1 MEQNQKKD
9 MHYVH
14 VAVMLLLMFAFRFIP
29 APEPITAYG
38 MQVLG
43 IFFGIVYG
51 WCFAGGLAMP
61 SLLAIVAM
69 CTTDYGGGMAVL
81 GSILANST
89 VCMIVFA
96 CFLMG
101 PVTDSGVG
109 DWLMAKLFDLK
120 IVKGHPWRITV
131 LLIVGVYF
139 LTLVVNQI
147 VVCLTLM
154 TILPGVLRAS
164 GYTTKDK
171 YPNMLIMGIMMGQT
185 MRIMAFPWA
194 GTTLMTLGTMQA
206 ATGMVMNFGKYL
218 LAVIP
223 FTVVVL
229 FGFILLMKLLGCDA
243 SKMTD
248 MPVEEMF
255 GETINLPLTAYQK
268 AVLIAMATMVT
279 GAIVISFAT
288 NPLLKT
294 FSVFGWIVC
303 VPAAMMIIKVDGKPI
318 LTTESITKNF
328 PWELFLCLMAAM
340 FVSGQLSADGTG
352 IGLLLASLLGNVYGS
367 VGEVVFLILAACLAL
382 ILTNFL
388 NNLAVFMTFTTVFC
402 SLFNQGILTDIYTAV
417 IAASLFGV
425 MGFLTPSGSVQG
437 AMAHSFEYSDS
448 KVYYIYGTITLVYL
462 CIMIAILFV
471 PVCRFLF

>member
-1 MEQNQKKD
+1 
-9 MHYVH
+9 
-14 VAVMLLLMFAFRFIP
+14 VA
-29 APEPITAYG
+29 
-38 MQVLG
+38 
-43 IFFGIVYG
+43 
-51 WCFAGGLAMP
+51 
-61 SLLAIVAM
+61 
-69 CTTDYGGGMAVL
+69 
-81 GSILANST
+81 
-89 VCMIVFA
+89 
-96 CFLMG
+96 
-101 PVTDSGVG
+101 
-109 DWLMAKLFDLK
+109 
-120 IVKGHPWRITV
+120 
-131 LLIVGVYF
+131 
-139 LTLVVNQI
+139 
-147 VVCLTLM
+147 
-154 TILPGVLRAS
+154 
-164 GYTTKDK
+164 
-171 YPNMLIMGIMMGQT
+171 
-185 MRIMAFPWA
+185 
-194 GTTLMTLGTMQA
+194 LGTMQA
-206 ATGMVMNFGKYL
+206 ATGRVMNFGKYL

-303 VPAAMMIIKVDGKPI
+303 VPAAMMIIKVDGKPT

-425 MGFLTPSGSVQG
+425 MGYLTPSGSVQG